1 MVTNQNKSSAG
12 PWGEIPGTRQATPQT
27 FSATLHTKQKRPR
40 RAAQTPSADSRSR
53 DRATQRE
60 DKHMN
65 EIFKGLY
72 EDKLDDC
79 MISVNLIV
87 FNGTSYHYKAKVL
100 SEGDF
105 IYVKTENGARL
116 MYNKSELTMAM

>member
-1 MVTNQNKSSAG
+1 
-12 PWGEIPGTRQATPQT
+12 
-27 FSATLHTKQKRPR
+27 
-40 RAAQTPSADSRSR
+40 
-53 DRATQRE
+53 
-60 DKHMN
+60 MN
-65 EIFKGLY
+65 EIFKRLY

-116 MYNKSELTMAM
+116 MYNKSELTMAL